1 MRLVARHGQMGG
13 RLRSSFGLE
22 THTYAWDDKLDHHFG
37 AKVLSYVKED
47 HRETS
52 FALPGEEGI
61 WVGRSK
67 TTPGADIIVSIHG
80 MVGLR
85 AIFWENRKWS
95 LDARSITGT
104 SLCGGS

>member
-1 MRLVARHGQMGG
+1 MKFANDAVSRPTRADG
-13 RLRSSFGLE
+13 RASLFKLRTGAP
-22 THTYAWDDKLDHHFG
+22 YIWDDKVDHHFG

-67 TTPGADIIVSIHG
+67 TTPGARIIVPIQ
-80 MVGLR
+80 
-85 AIFWENRKWS
+85 
-95 LDARSITGT
+95 
-104 SLCGGS
+104 CQ